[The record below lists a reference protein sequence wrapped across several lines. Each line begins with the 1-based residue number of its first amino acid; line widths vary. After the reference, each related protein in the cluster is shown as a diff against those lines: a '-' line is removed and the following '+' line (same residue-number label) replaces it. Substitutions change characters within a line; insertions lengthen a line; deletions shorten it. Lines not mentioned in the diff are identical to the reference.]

1 MDSRITALEILN
13 QLDNGDKTLDILLDH
28 AHQKKKFSYKK
39 DRALLQ
45 AIVFGVLR
53 QQKRLDWIIGHYS
66 NIPIVRINPVVL
78 NILRIGLF
86 QIIYL
91 DRIPVSA
98 SVNTSVDLT
107 KMFAPVWTVKF
118 VNAVLRNAAS
128 SYEAVPFPDPE
139 KDFPESV
146 SVRKSFPKW
155 MIDRWLDRFGEK
167 ETEALCDAINTIA
180 PITVRT
186 NSLRT
191 TREKLFKSL
200 ESEVGEIWL
209 SPVSADGISFQN
221 PRLVISEL
229 IAFRLGWFQVQ
240 DEAAQLMTGLL
251 EPRPRETILD
261 ACAGLGGKTG
271 HIAQMMK
278 NTGHL
283 VAMDVEKSKLVRLS
297 HDMNRQY
304 VSIVKT
310 HVHDLN
316 EPLKSKPY
324 TVYDRILLD
333 APCSGIGVLRRNP
346 DAKWR
351 IKPETLDA
359 FGKRQNLFLDNLA
372 PAVKPG
378 GILVYSVCSFEPE
391 ETDMVVKTFLERH
404 PEFTL
409 DKPPQAMLELNPPL
423 FSPEGYFRTFPHK
436 HNMDGFFAARFLKK
450 VRRIVQ

>member
-13 QLDNGDKTLDILLDH
+13 QLDNSDKTLDILLDQ
-28 AHQKKKFSYKK
+28 AHQRKKFAYKK

-53 QQKRLDWIIGHYS
+53 QKKRLDWIIDHYS
-66 NIPIVRINPVVL
+66 NIPIVKINPIVL

-107 KMFAPVWTVKF
+107 KLFAPVWTVKY

-128 SYEAVPFPDPE
+128 SFETITFPDPE
-139 KDFPESV
+139 KDILESI

-155 MIDRWLDRFGEK
+155 LIQRWLERFGK
-167 ETEALCDAINTIA
+167 DETEALCDAVNTIA
-180 PITVRT
+180 SITVRT
-186 NSLRT
+186 NALRT

-209 SPVSADGISFQN
+209 TRVSADGISFLN
-221 PRLVISEL
+221 PRSMISEL

-240 DEAAQLMTGLL
+240 DEAAQLMTHLL
-251 EPRPRETILD
+251 EPQPKETILD

-283 VAMDVEKSKLVRLS
+283 VAMDVEKNKLARLS
-297 HDMNRQY
+297 EDMNRQFI
-304 VSIVKT
+304 SIVKT
-310 HVHDLN
+310 HLHDLN
-316 EPLKSKPY
+316 GPLKGKPY
-324 TVYDRILLD
+324 SVYDRILLD

-351 IKPETLDA
+351 IRPENLEA

-372 PAVKPG
+372 LAVKPG
-378 GILVYSVCSFEPE
+378 GILVYGVCSFEPE
-391 ETDMVVKTFLERH
+391 ETITVVKTFLERH

-409 DKPPQAMLELNPPL
+409 DHPPPAMIELNPSL
-423 FSPEGYFRTFPHK
+423 FSPEGYFRSFPHI
-436 HNMDGFFAARFLKK
+436 HNMDGFFAARFSKNK
-450 VRRIVQ
+450 

>member
-13 QLDNGDKTLDILLDH
+13 QLDNSDKTLDILLDH
-28 AHQKKKFSYKK
+28 AHQKKKFVYKK

-53 QQKRLDWIIGHYS
+53 QQKRLDWIIEHYS
-66 NIPIVRINPVVL
+66 NIPMVKINPVVL

-118 VNAVLRNAAS
+118 VNAVLRNAS
-128 SYEAVPFPDPE
+128 SSFESVPFPDPE
-139 KDFPESV
+139 KDFPESI
-146 SVRKSFPKW
+146 SIRKSFPKW
-155 MIDRWLDRFGEK
+155 MIQRWFQRFGK
-167 ETEALCDAINTIA
+167 NETEALCDAFNTIA

-186 NSLRT
+186 NGLRT

-200 ESEVGEIWL
+200 ESEVSEIWCT
-209 SPVSADGISFQN
+209 PVSADGISFLN
-221 PRLVISEL
+221 PKSMISEL

-240 DEAAQLMTGLL
+240 DEAAQLITGLL
-251 EPRPRETILD
+251 EPHPKETVLD

-278 NTGHL
+278 NTGRL
-283 VAMDVEKSKLVRLS
+283 VAMDLEKGKLARLS
-297 HDMNRQY
+297 EDMNRQFI
-304 VSIVKT
+304 SIVKT

-316 EPLKSKPY
+316 EPMKGKPY
-324 TVYDRILLD
+324 SVYDRILLD

-351 IKPETLDA
+351 IKPEHLEA
-359 FGKRQNLFLDNLA
+359 FGKRQNLILDHLA
-372 PAVKPG
+372 LAVKPG

-391 ETDMVVKTFLERH
+391 ETDTVVKTFIESH

-409 DKPPQAMLELNPPL
+409 DKPPQAMLDLNPSL
-423 FSPEGYFRTFPHK
+423 FSPEGYFRSFPHK
-436 HNMDGFFAARFLKK
+436 HNMDGFFAARFLKIK
-450 VRRIVQ
+450 

>member
-1 MDSRITALEILN
+1 MDSRTTALEILN
-13 QLDNGDKTLDILLDH
+13 QLDNSDKTLDILLDQS
-28 AHQKKKFSYKK
+28 HQKKKFAYKK

-53 QQKRLDWIIGHYS
+53 YKKRLDWIIEHYS
-66 NIPIVRINPVVL
+66 NVPLAKINPIVL

-128 SYEAVPFPDPE
+128 SFDSIPFPDPE
-139 KDFPESV
+139 KDIPENI

-155 MIDRWLDRFGEK
+155 LIQRWYERFGK
-167 ETEALCDAINTIA
+167 NKTEALCDAVNTIA
-180 PITVRT
+180 PITIRT

-200 ESEVGEIWL
+200 ESEVGEIWIT
-209 SPVSADGISFQN
+209 PVSGDGISFLN
-221 PRLVISEL
+221 PRSMISDL

-271 HIAQMMK
+271 HIAQIMK
-278 NTGHL
+278 NTGRL
-283 VAMDVEKSKLVRLS
+283 VAMDVAKHKLAKLS
-297 HDMNRQY
+297 EDMDRQF

-310 HVHDLN
+310 HIHDLK
-316 EPLKSKPY
+316 EPLKGKPY
-324 TVYDRILLD
+324 PVYDRILLD
-333 APCSGIGVLRRNP
+333 APCSGLGVLRRNP

-351 IKPETLDA
+351 IKPEDLDA
-359 FGKRQNLFLDNLA
+359 FSKRQILFLDNLA
-372 PAVKPG
+372 WSVKPG
-378 GILVYSVCSFEPE
+378 GVLVYGVCSFEPE
-391 ETDMVVKTFLERH
+391 ETETVVKTFLERH
-404 PEFTL
+404 PDFTL
-409 DKPPQAMLELNPPL
+409 DKPPQAMIELSPSL
-423 FSPEGYFRTFPHK
+423 FSPEGYFRSFPHE
-436 HNMDGFFAARFLKK
+436 HNMDGFFAAGFLKK
-450 VRRIVQ
+450 K

>member
-13 QLDNGDKTLDILLDH
+13 QLDSTDKTLDILLDH
-28 AHQKKKFSYKK
+28 ADQKKKFTYKK

-53 QQKRLDWIIGHYS
+53 QQKRLDWIIEHYS
-66 NIPIVRINPVVL
+66 NVPIVKINPIVL

-86 QIIYL
+86 QIIFL

-98 SVNTSVDLT
+98 SVNTSVDMT

-128 SYEAVPFPDPE
+128 SFDSVPFPDPE
-139 KDFPESV
+139 KDIFESI

-155 MIDRWLDRFGEK
+155 MIQRWLERFGK
-167 ETEALCDAINTIA
+167 NETEALCDAVNNIA

-200 ESEVGEIWL
+200 ESEDGEIWRTPF
-209 SPVSADGISFQN
+209 SEDGISFLN
-221 PRLVISEL
+221 PKSMISEL

-240 DEAAQLMTGLL
+240 DEAAQLMIGLL
-251 EPRPRETILD
+251 EPRPKETILD

-278 NTGHL
+278 NTGRL
-283 VAMDVEKSKLVRLS
+283 VAMDVEKGKLARLS
-297 HDMNRQY
+297 EDMNRQFI
-304 VSIVKT
+304 SIAKT
-310 HVHDLN
+310 HIHDLN
-316 EPLKSKPY
+316 EPLRGKPY
-324 TVYDRILLD
+324 SVYDRILLD

-351 IKPETLDA
+351 INPEDLEA
-359 FGKRQNLFLDNLA
+359 YGKRQNLFLDHLA
-372 PAVKPG
+372 LAVKPG
-378 GILVYSVCSFEPE
+378 GILVYGVCSFEPE
-391 ETDMVVKTFLERH
+391 ETDTVVKTFLERH
-404 PEFTL
+404 PEFAL
-409 DKPPQAMLELNPPL
+409 DKPPQTMIELNPSL
-423 FSPEGYFRTFPHK
+423 FSPEGYFRSFPHK
-436 HNMDGFFAARFLKK
+436 HNMDGFFAARFLKIK
-450 VRRIVQ
+450 

>member
-13 QLDNGDKTLDILLDH
+13 QLDNSDKTLDILLDH
-28 AHQKKKFSYKK
+28 AHQKKKFAYKK

-53 QQKRLDWIIGHYS
+53 QQKRLDWIIEHYS
-66 NIPIVRINPVVL
+66 NVPIIKINPIVL

-98 SVNTSVDLT
+98 SVNTAVDMT

-128 SYEAVPFPDPE
+128 SFESVPFPDPE
-139 KDFPESV
+139 KDIFESI

-155 MIDRWLDRFGEK
+155 LIHRWFERFGK
-167 ETEALCDAINTIA
+167 NETEALCDAVNTIA

-186 NSLRT
+186 NNLRT

-200 ESEVGEIWL
+200 ESEVGEIWRT
-209 SPVSADGISFQN
+209 PVSADGISFLN
-221 PRLVISEL
+221 PKLMISEL

-240 DEAAQLMTGLL
+240 DEAAQLITGLL
-251 EPRPRETILD
+251 EPHPKEAILD

-283 VAMDVEKSKLVRLS
+283 VAMDVEKGKLAKLS
-297 HDMNRQY
+297 EDMNRQFI
-304 VSIVKT
+304 SIVKT
-310 HVHDLN
+310 HIHDLN
-316 EPLKSKPY
+316 EPLRGKPY
-324 TVYDRILLD
+324 SVYDRILLD

-351 IKPETLDA
+351 INPEDLEA
-359 FGKRQNLFLDNLA
+359 YGKRQNLFLDYLA
-372 PAVKPG
+372 LAVKPG
-378 GILVYSVCSFEPE
+378 GILVYGVCSFEPE
-391 ETDMVVKTFLERH
+391 ETDTVVKIFLERH

-409 DKPPQAMLELNPPL
+409 DKPPQTMIELNSSL
-423 FSPEGYFRTFPHK
+423 FSPEGYFRSFPHK
-436 HNMDGFFAARFLKK
+436 HNMDGFFAARFLKIK
-450 VRRIVQ
+450 

>member
-13 QLDNGDKTLDILLDH
+13 QLDNSDKTLDILLDH
-28 AHQKKKFSYKK
+28 AHQKKKFAYKK

-53 QQKRLDWIIGHYS
+53 QKKQLDWIIGHYS
-66 NIPIVRINPVVL
+66 NIPIVKINPIVL

-86 QIIYL
+86 QILYL
-91 DRIPVSA
+91 NRIPVSA
-98 SVNTSVDLT
+98 SVNTSVELT

-118 VNAVLRNAAS
+118 VNAVLRNAS
-128 SYEAVPFPDPE
+128 SSFESVPFPDPE
-139 KDFPESV
+139 QDIAESV

-155 MIDRWLDRFGEK
+155 LIQRWLQRFGTN
-167 ETEALCDAINTIA
+167 ETETLCDAINTIA

-209 SPVSADGISFQN
+209 TPVSADGISFQN
-221 PRLVISEL
+221 PRLMISEL

-251 EPRPRETILD
+251 EPRPKETILD

-278 NTGHL
+278 NTGRL
-283 VAMDVEKSKLVRLS
+283 VAMDVGKNKLARLS
-297 HDMNRQY
+297 QDMNRQY
-304 VSIVKT
+304 ISIVKT
-310 HVHDLN
+310 HIHDLN
-316 EPLKSKPY
+316 EPLKGKPFS
-324 TVYDRILLD
+324 VYDRILLD

-351 IKPETLDA
+351 IEPENIEA

-372 PAVKPG
+372 LSVKPG
-378 GILVYSVCSFEPE
+378 GILVYGVCSFEPE
-391 ETDMVVKTFLERH
+391 ETDIVVKTFLERH

-409 DKPPQAMLELNPPL
+409 DKPPQAMMELNASL
-423 FSPEGYFRTFPHK
+423 FTPEGYFRTFPHK
-436 HNMDGFFAARFLKK
+436 HNMDGFFAARFLKIK
-450 VRRIVQ
+450 